1 MADTIIN
8 LEDYRATKKI
18 KDIDFGEKLHLYR
31 TWSGFTITEDLDKVQ
46 LVYDTLNKIYF
57 GSELPRIPLLITT
70 TFKGL
75 EEDGE
80 TTEGSFRYN
89 LDEKGYEHIILKSIT
104 FTDAEDILAHEMLH
118 FYNYLHDIDDYND
131 ETHEHKP
138 AFLAQAKA
146 LSLPTRHGIENII
159 YGVEHDK
166 AFLNA
171 ILSDKEVL
179 VELAQTLQKGATTQ

>member
-1 MADTIIN
+1 MADTIIS
-8 LEDYRATKKI
+8 LEDYKATEAI
-18 KDIDFGEKLHLYR
+18 KTIDFREKLDLYR

-75 EEDGE
+75 SDE
-80 TTEGSFRYN
+80 TTEGSFRYD
-89 LDEKGYEHIILKSIT
+89 LDEKGHEYIILKAIT
-104 FTDAEDILAHEMLH
+104 MTDAEDILAHEMLH

-146 LSLPTRHGIENII
+146 LSLPTRRGIENII
-159 YGVEHDK
+159 YGVEHDE

-171 ILSDKEVL
+171 ILSEKEVL
-179 VELAQTLQKGATTQ
+179 IELAQTLQKGAKTQ